1 MMPDHLSDILI
12 VIGFISIGLSVWYS
26 FKKQDTGKDLTID
39 LNKLSKRKRRDNQEE
54 E

>member
-1 MMPDHLSDILI
+1 MTDHVSGILI
-12 VIGFISIGLSVWYS
+12 LIGFGSIGLSLWYS
-26 FKKQDTGKDLTID
+26 LKKQDTGKDLTID

>member
-1 MMPDHLSDILI
+1 MTDHVSDILI
-12 VIGFISIGLSVWYS
+12 LIGFVSIGLSLRYS
-26 FKKQDTGKDLTID
+26 YKKQDSGKDLTID

>member
-1 MMPDHLSDILI
+1 MILDHLSDILI

-26 FKKQDTGKDLTID
+26 LKKQKTEKDSTSH
-39 LNKLSKRKRRDNQEE
+39 LNRTPKRIRRDNQEE

>member
-1 MMPDHLSDILI
+1 MTDHVSDILI
-12 VIGFISIGLSVWYS
+12 LIGSVSIGLSVWYS
-26 FKKQDTGKDLTID
+26 FKKQDTGKDFTID

>member
-1 MMPDHLSDILI
+1 MTGHVSDILI
-12 VIGFISIGLSVWYS
+12 LIVFGSIGLLLWYS

-39 LNKLSKRKRRDNQEE
+39 LNKLSKRQRRDNQEE

>member
-1 MMPDHLSDILI
+1 MTYNVSDILI
-12 VIGFISIGLSVWYS
+12 LIGFGSIGLSLWYS
-26 FKKQDTGKDLTID
+26 YKKQDSGKDLTID